1 MVLEEFGKYKF
12 LQIGTEEETFSFPLS
27 VLEDL
32 GNKNIDIIIVRNN
45 EFMRMTVLDYLLF
58 RESDDIDDSF
68 YIKCEFKF
76 KPDKEN
82 LLTDYQRAICTKFH
96 YTYLNDNKVWQY
108 INSKE
113 FVDILKQLSELRK
126 VSVITPI
133 QQDVFK
139 VFLNPKGYKLP
150 EILCYNNN
158 HPMYIFDKLLQL
170 CS

>member
-1 MVLEEFGKYKF
+1 MEEFGKYKF

-32 GNKNIDIIIVRNN
+32 GEKNIDIIIVRNN

-58 RESDDIDDSF
+58 SDSDAIDDSF
-68 YIKCEFKF
+68 YIKYVFKF

-82 LLTDYQRAICTKFH
+82 LLTDYQKAICTKFH

-108 INSKE
+108 INSNE
-113 FVDILKQLSELRK
+113 FVEILKTIAELRK
-126 VSVITPI
+126 VSNITPV

-150 EILCYNNN
+150 ETLTYNNGN
-158 HPMYIFDKLLQL
+158 AMTIWNKLLEL